1 MPAPDVR
8 YFLDG
13 SIECGHIAGDVYHY
27 FMEVARNTNEVVDA
41 YNTTQTFD
49 KHWHSLA
56 DTGMYLENIYVDW
69 RAGQSGVER
78 MAPSFRGMSEFS
90 MILKS
95 QLHNAA
101 DVAVSNGH
109 VRWTP
114 EASYL
119 LDKEF
124 AFGNSFKLLKRSV
137 TRAAQDF
144 DGFTFEDV
152 KHIRDKIEAQRHE
165 RFLQQQE
172 QMNALM
178 ASISAN
184 TAFGQIPDFVNRLSE
199 MSSASE
205 IAKAKRKIE
214 ERVKKERGVIK
225 RSARFLSKLIGDDA
239 TRLYVG
245 GHALVIEGK
254 HAIYELKKTSSL
266 MDSHGGSAALS
277 VFDKDNPDI
286 HLCDLC
292 IYTGGVPLLDHIASL
307 VMHIRTGHEDEILRV
322 GNASN
327 CSTIAYEKDWLCDY
341 LPSREPS
348 VWRETSWLNQSP
360 LIKDRKAKTQAIYRD
375 LQRIAYEE
383 ILAPNR
389 ALLANVGKA
398 NRVES
403 LYYNE
408 RVLLPSYDDQ
418 NDTDWVDIDAR
429 LIL

>member
-1 MPAPDVR
+1 MPAPDIQ

-27 FMEVARNTNEVVDA
+27 FMEVASNTNEVVDA

-56 DTGMYLENIYVDW
+56 DTGLYLENIYVDW
-69 RAGQSGVER
+69 RANQTGVDR
-78 MAPSFRGMSEFS
+78 YAPSFRGISEFN
-90 MILKS
+90 MLLKG
-95 QLHNAA
+95 QLFNAA
-101 DVAVSNGH
+101 DVAVAAGH

-114 EASYL
+114 EAATL

-124 AFGNSFKLLKRSV
+124 AFGNSFRLLKRSMV
-137 TRAAQDF
+137 RAAQDF
-144 DGFTFEDV
+144 DGFTLEDI
-152 KHIRDKIEAQRHE
+152 KHIRDKIESKRHE
-165 RFLQQQE
+165 EFLRQQE
-172 QMNALM
+172 QMRQLRAELPTNMLF
-178 ASISAN
+178 SEVP
-184 TAFGQIPDFVNRLSE
+184 AFVDRLSE

-214 ERVKKERGVIK
+214 ARVKKERGVIK

-254 HAIYELKKTSSL
+254 HAIYELKKKSNL
-266 MDSHGGSAALS
+266 MDSHGGSAALA
-277 VFDKDNPDI
+277 VFDKDNPSI

-307 VMHIRTGHEDEILRV
+307 VMHIRTGHEEEILRV

-327 CSTIAYEKDWLCDY
+327 CSTTAYDRSWLKDY
-341 LPSREPS
+341 LPSRDAPS
-348 VWRETSWLNQSP
+348 WRETPWSRST
-360 LIKDRKAKTQAIYRD
+360 LIKDRREKTQAIYRD
-375 LQRIAYEE
+375 LQRFAYEE

-389 ALLANVGKA
+389 LLLENLGKA
-398 NRVES
+398 NKVES
-403 LYYNE
+403 VYYNE
-408 RVLLPSYDDQ
+408 RILLPSYEDVEE
-418 NDTDWVDIDAR
+418 TDWVDIDAR
-429 LIL
+429 LKL